1 MTTKKILFVYSFDE
15 DKHPKK
21 PAFSDLDLR
30 AFQMWFRQA
39 KENNLEAHLVFYK
52 NININQKNITK
63 YWTIKGDNWVRNED
77 SLELNSF
84 SLILDRI
91 ISSLADETKNLRA
104 FLAKQVKMINNPE
117 LINLIGNKI
126 SQYILFSE
134 FMPTT
139 VLVNSIE
146 ELNTKIDQIKT
157 EKVVIK
163 PFAGEGGKDVS
174 IIDKKQILNSSKIAI
189 KPPFIMQDFIES
201 TRGVPNFD
209 TEENIV
215 ADLRIVSIDNNLV
228 YAISRKALPNS
239 LLTNVAQGG
248 IVRIVDIELIPQEV
262 VDICHK
268 VTSKLGFF
276 SPTSLSIDFMFDNNY
291 KPHLIEINTKP
302 GGLVLLEAGKE
313 LQDKYFQ
320 RFVLDNLN

>member
-1 MTTKKILFVYSFDE
+1 MTAKKILFVYSFDE
-15 DKHPKK
+15 DNHQKVPS
-21 PAFSDLDLR
+21 FGDLDMR
-30 AFQMWFRQA
+30 AFEMWFRQA
-39 KENNLEAHLVFYK
+39 KENSLEPHLVFYK
-52 NININQKNITK
+52 NIDINQKNITK
-63 YWTIKGDNWVRNED
+63 YWTIKDGNWVKNED
-77 SLELNSF
+77 SLELHSF

-104 FLAKQVKMINNPE
+104 FLAKQVKMINNPK

-139 VLVNSIE
+139 VLVNSTE
-146 ELNTKIDQIKT
+146 ELNIKLDQIET

-163 PFAGEGGKDVS
+163 PFDGEGGKDVS
-174 IIDKKQILNSSKIAI
+174 IIDKKEILNSSKIVI
-189 KPPFIMQDFIES
+189 EPPFIMQDFIES

-215 ADLRIVSIDNNLV
+215 ADLRIVLIDNDPV
-228 YAISRKALPNS
+228 YAISRRALPNS
-239 LLTNVAQGG
+239 LLTNVAQGAV
-248 IVRIVDIELIPQEV
+248 VRIVDLNLISKEV
-262 VDICHK
+262 LEICHK
-268 VTSKLGFF
+268 VTSKLSFF

-291 KPHLIEINTKP
+291 KPYLIEINTKP
-302 GGLVLLEAGKE
+302 GGLVLLDAGKE